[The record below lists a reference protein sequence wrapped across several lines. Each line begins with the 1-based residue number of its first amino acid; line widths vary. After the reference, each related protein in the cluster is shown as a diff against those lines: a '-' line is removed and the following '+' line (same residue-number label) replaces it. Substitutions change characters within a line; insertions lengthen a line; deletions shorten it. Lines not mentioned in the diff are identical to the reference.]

1 MGGEGKAVLLGMIKS
16 SLTGKGSIKE
26 VHEDGKGM
34 SHTERALQ
42 LRAGG
47 PAGAK
52 ALRRVHGCQV

>member
-1 MGGEGKAVLLGMIKS
+1 MLLGMIKS

-52 ALRRVHGCQV
+52 ALRWVHGCQV